1 MNTGKTDEAREV
13 GEASEASE
21 TGKESRSAVN
31 KSSLLIVAGIAIV
44 SLAALVWLIAG
55 VEEPSGTTTL
65 IVEPPA
71 PVLAPE
77 PAPPPI
83 RIIPPAEQ
91 PAVPG
96 EPPAAPESV
105 VEVSPEVG
113 AEPASSDEAEQA
125 VAEVAL
131 PSLNESDAFV
141 REQLQNLRN
150 GAALLGLLA
159 DGELIRKFVVF
170 VDNVSREEFPQ
181 TDLPYRPIGAAMPV
195 RELDQNL
202 FLMEAD
208 SHERFDAFID
218 AMVAVDVEQAHALY
232 RLLRPL
238 FQHAYA
244 EIGYSGRDFDDTLRK
259 AINNVL
265 QASDS
270 AGPYQLVKP
279 SVMYLFADS
288 ELENADAVH
297 KQLVRI
303 GPRNSTR
310 IMARLAEFVVLL

>member
-1 MNTGKTDEAREV
+1 M
-13 GEASEASE
+13 
-21 TGKESRSAVN
+21 
-31 KSSLLIVAGIAIV
+31 
-44 SLAALVWLIAG
+44 
-55 VEEPSGTTTL
+55 
-65 IVEPPA
+65 
-71 PVLAPE
+71 
-77 PAPPPI
+77 
-83 RIIPPAEQ
+83 
-91 PAVPG
+91 
-96 EPPAAPESV
+96 
-105 VEVSPEVG
+105 EVSPEVG
-113 AEPASSDEAEQA
+113 TEPASSDEAEQA

-181 TDLPYRPIGAAMPV
+181 TDLPYRPIGVAMPV